1 MADREKHPRSIVDI
15 DMAAW
20 KAELKHTLRESLV
33 EFLILSE
40 AYPAET
46 GKPARALAVRLRRL
60 TDDSHS

>member
-1 MADREKHPRSIVDI
+1 MADREKHPRSIVDT

-20 KAELKHTLRESLV
+20 KAELKHKLRESLV
-33 EFLILSE
+33 EFLILGE

-46 GKPARALAVRLRRL
+46 GETARALATRLRRL